1 MPRRTWSDAVVAKL
15 KPSDKVYL
23 EADPGLP
30 GHYVRVQPGGAKSF
44 VAMARDPRGKQ
55 RWITVSPTALLG
67 LNEARDRAREI
78 INAVKAGN
86 DHAPA
91 TSFESGAEQ
100 WFQRHVLKR
109 GVRSAKNIRSRTR
122 YSDHPGMGWT

>member
-67 LNEARDRAREI
+67 LNEARDRRERSLTPSRRRM
-78 INAVKAGN
+78 
-86 DHAPA
+86 DTRTLPA
-91 TSFESGAEQ
+91 SRAAQSSGSSGTS
-100 WFQRHVLKR
+100 
-109 GVRSAKNIRSRTR
+109 
-122 YSDHPGMGWT
+122 